1 MKASIKSLKENLL
14 YQKGYHDG
22 YVEGQAEGVKLVQ
35 KTIESGIHPQLIL
48 GTINA
53 DVGEALKSLEVIDL
67 ESNPDGDPM
76 RITPIEEEGK

>member
-1 MKASIKSLKENLL
+1 MSKSIKDDKESVL
-14 YQKGYHDG
+14 YQKGYRDG
-22 YVEGQAEGVKLVQ
+22 FIEGQTEGVKLVQ